1 MIEQNSL
8 AYQNALFDF
17 QRARRQAA
25 MQQVVARLRGQSA
38 ELLAYDEVRQKL
50 KVTGIA
56 ERGVWEIPLDAIVG
70 SVGRSGDFTRTFLP
84 IQDSDEDRWAKVQAA
99 FLSPNGVPPIEVY
112 KIGDAYFVR
121 DGNHRVSVARQLG
134 NKTIDAHVTE
144 VKTRVPLSATDD
156 PAEIILKERYAHF
169 LEETNLDKIRP
180 GSDLKMTW
188 PGFYSLLLEHIN
200 VHRYFMGLD
209 FQRDISY
216 EEAVG
221 HWYDEVYLPV
231 VALLY
236 ERGLFNYFPGRTEA
250 DLYALLS
257 DYQRELSE
265 QLGWKMD
272 AETAVTNLA
281 ESKSERP
288 DNILARVGER
298 IIDAVIPAEL
308 EPGPKPGIWREER
321 LEPLV
326 PSAIFNDILVA
337 VGGDDDQ
344 WQALTHALILASH
357 ANGRLLGVMV
367 ARAEDELTAEE
378 QSQQAERIQQVEA
391 EFYRRCA
398 ERQVRC
404 EFAIDWGPVSTA
416 LLRRSIWADLVVF
429 GLSHPP
435 GESPAA
441 RLRSGLT
448 PLLQRCS
455 RPILAVP
462 TDADSP
468 LDRMLLAYD
477 GSPKADE
484 ALFVAT
490 YRAARYRF
498 PLTVVIGLDERVAL
512 DTADHAR
519 DYLAKRGVTADFV
532 VKIGDNVGDLIVE
545 TAVAHNC
552 NLLIMGGFGRQPIW
566 RIMLGSL
573 VDRMLHNFPQPIL
586 ICR

>member
-1 MIEQNSL
+1 
-8 AYQNALFDF
+8 
-17 QRARRQAA
+17 
-25 MQQVVARLRGQSA
+25 
-38 ELLAYDEVRQKL
+38 
-50 KVTGIA
+50 
-56 ERGVWEIPLDAIVG
+56 
-70 SVGRSGDFTRTFLP
+70 
-84 IQDSDEDRWAKVQAA
+84 
-99 FLSPNGVPPIEVY
+99 
-112 KIGDAYFVR
+112 
-121 DGNHRVSVARQLG
+121 
-134 NKTIDAHVTE
+134 
-144 VKTRVPLSATDD
+144 
-156 PAEIILKERYAHF
+156 
-169 LEETNLDKIRP
+169 
-180 GSDLKMTW
+180 
-188 PGFYSLLLEHIN
+188 
-200 VHRYFMGLD
+200 MGLD

-236 ERGLFNYFPGRTEA
+236 ERGMFTEFPGRTEA
-250 DLYALLS
+250 DLYALLA

-265 QLGWKMD
+265 QLGWKLD

-288 DNILARVGER
+288 DNFLARVGER
-298 IIDAVIPAEL
+298 IIDAVVPAEL

-337 VGGDDDQ
+337 VGGEEDH
-344 WQALTHALILASH
+344 WQALDHALILAAH
-357 ANGRLLGVMV
+357 TNGRLLGVMV
-367 ARAEDELTAEE
+367 ARPEDELTADE
-378 QSQQAERIQQVEA
+378 QAQQATHRQQTET
-391 EFYRRCA
+391 EFHRRCA

-404 EFAIDWGPVSTA
+404 EFAMDWGSVSTA

-462 TDADSP
+462 TGASSQ

-490 YRAARYRF
+490 YRAARYHF
-498 PLTVVIGLDERVAL
+498 PLTVVVGLDGRVAL

-519 DYLAKRGVTADFV
+519 HYLAKRGVAADFV
-532 VKIGDNVGDLIVE
+532 VKIAANVGDLIVE
-545 TAVAHNC
+545 TAVTHNC
-552 NLLIMGGFGRQPIW
+552 NLLIMGGFGRQPLW

-573 VDRMLHNFPQPIL
+573 VDRMLHDFPQPIL